1 MGPLGPGLTLPSL
14 PRLLR
19 EQWIRAKYERLEFTH
34 PEKQE
39 PYSAG
44 KTARV
49 PLCLSLSLPV
59 SVSLLPVRGAGR
71 PNWSGPC
78 PVLLTLSRAA
88 RCSDPTV
95 THSTAPTGLAPRG
108 RGGHPKGDQV
118 LVGGE

>member
-44 KTARV
+44 KSARV
-49 PLCLSLSLPV
+49 PLCLSLSVLISLSLPV

-78 PVLLTLSRAA
+78 LVLLTLSWAA
-88 RCSDPTV
+88 RCSDPMV

-108 RGGHPKGDQV
+108 RGGHPKCD
-118 LVGGE
+118 